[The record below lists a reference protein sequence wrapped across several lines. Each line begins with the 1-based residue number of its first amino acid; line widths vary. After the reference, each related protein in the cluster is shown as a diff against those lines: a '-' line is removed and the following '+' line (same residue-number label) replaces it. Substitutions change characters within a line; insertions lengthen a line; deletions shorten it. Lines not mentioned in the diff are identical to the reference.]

1 LLLPEGTLCPQCGIG
16 HFSRSDERES
26 QSTVFYLKRQGK
38 LRKGQENLLTVFKC
52 DNCGH
57 IAGEIGQRVLV
68 LRQTLRGRK
77 MKNQK
82 PRRLR
87 TQHDEFD

>member
-1 LLLPEGTLCPQCGIG
+1 LLLPEGTLCHQCGIG
-16 HFSRSDERES
+16 YFSRSDEKES

-38 LRKGQENLLTVFKC
+38 LPKGQEDLLTVLKC

-77 MKNQK
+77 MKK
-82 PRRLR
+82 PKAKR
-87 TQHDEFD
+87 E